1 MKFTAIASTAA
12 VTAGLLIASTA
23 VADDGYYR
31 PRGRLYRVTITNL
44 TRGQILSPPVIFT
57 HRDGF
62 RLFELGQPA
71 SAEVAAIAE
80 DVVNGPLETLLA
92 TSPKIAG
99 QATAAAPV
107 PPGQSV
113 TLEVRATRG
122 ARYLG
127 AIGMMVVTN
136 DAFFGAQGLELP
148 RRGTAT
154 YRAIGY
160 DAGSEGNSELCSEIP
175 GPPCGNPGVRNVA
188 DAEGYVHVHAGIHGI
203 GDLVP
208 SQHDWRNPV
217 VLISVERV
225 R

>member
-1 MKFTAIASTAA
+1 MKRTLIALSAALTLGVFVASTA
-12 VTAGLLIASTA
+12 TAYA
-23 VADDGYYR
+23 
-31 PRGRLYRVTITNL
+31 PRRARVYEVKITNI

-57 HRDGF
+57 HKAGF
-62 RLFELGQPA
+62 EIFELGEAA

-80 DVVNGPLETLLA
+80 DGMNGPLETLL
-92 TSPKIAG
+92 SG
-99 QATAAAPV
+99 SSQVFDRATAGAPV

-113 TLEVRATRG
+113 TLRVRSRG
-122 ARYLG
+122 AARYLG

-148 RRGTAT
+148 RFGSRT

-160 DAGSEGNSELCSEIP
+160 DAGSEGNSELCTQIP

-188 DAEGYVHVHAGIHGI
+188 TAEGYVHVHAGIHGI
-203 GDLVP
+203 GDLDP
-208 SQHDWRNPV
+208 SMHDWRNPV
-217 VLISVERV
+217 VAIKITRV